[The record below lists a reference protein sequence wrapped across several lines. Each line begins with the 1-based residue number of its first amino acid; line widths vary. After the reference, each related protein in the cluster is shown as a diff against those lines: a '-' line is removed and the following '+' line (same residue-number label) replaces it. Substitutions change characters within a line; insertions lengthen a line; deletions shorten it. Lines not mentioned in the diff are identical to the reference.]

1 MAALTLG
8 ARVFAPSSSSLSS
21 GRGTGRGLGGFHA
34 AIRELCAMP
43 APSGHSRAILASK
56 VKGTSIYN
64 RNGEKLGHVED
75 IVLDKMSNEIL
86 FAVLGSGG
94 ILGAGEKYFPV
105 PWSVLDYDTEKDA
118 YVVPFG
124 EAELKKAPT
133 YRLEDLTKSDGQAL
147 TTTSEYYSSYAA

>member
-1 MAALTLG
+1 
-8 ARVFAPSSSSLSS
+8 LSS
-21 GRGTGRGLGGFHA
+21 AAGTVCSLGGYHA
-34 AIRELCAMP
+34 AIKELHMMP
-43 APSGHSRAILASK
+43 TPAGHTRAILASK
-56 VKGTSIYN
+56 VKGTSVYN
-64 RNGEKLGHVED
+64 RAGDKLGHVED

-105 PWSVLDYDTEKDA
+105 PWSMLDYDTDKDA

-133 YRLEDLTKSDGQAL
+133 YRLEDLTKNDGAAL
-147 TTTSEYYSSYAA
+147 TTSSEYYTDVA